1 MTTPHPPQ
9 LAAILAAFGL
19 GRALDVQPLGG
30 TAARKWNVLTERGR
44 FVVRRRPDE
53 LADAASV
60 GFDHAVLRRLEAAG
74 FPVALIFEIGAQNSL
89 GGAAQGTIDGTR
101 CVAQMQALGAR
112 PNSGVFLTSDT
123 DVASVQDIETTE
135 DYWAAAD
142 VPIFAAGFRIGGYAD
157 GTELMALH
165 SKGLNFEWAAGA
177 ASWDGTRDFEA
188 TGNPDIVQGII
199 SAGGTWAG
207 IKWPVIAGLN
217 YDPNVIYSADVG
229 QL

>member
-1 MTTPHPPQ
+1 MPRP
-9 LAAILAAFGL
+9 ILNLGLDADMSFAPYLNQIGTAFGAL
-19 GRALDVQPLGG
+19 GFPRPLLLCY
-30 TAARKWNVLTERGR
+30 TKIITPTTLS
-44 FVVRRRPDE
+44 FY
-53 LADAASV
+53 
-60 GFDHAVLRRLEAAG
+60 EAAG